1 VWAESKDRTNEEVN
15 ALRAPDREGS
25 GARFRLWQEAA
36 MTYGTRTDHY
46 PGSSKL
52 LHWLVAACVLATAP
66 VAIAM
71 TRVSPGPTQDTLF
84 NLHKSLGVLILA
96 LMLLRLINR
105 LVVGAPI
112 ADPGIEPWQKVVSSV
127 VHTTLYVLLLAMPV
141 VGYIANSAYG
151 APTPFFGLF
160 ELPPIIAKNE
170 GLATQLFT
178 GHRWVG
184 WLVIVLVVTHVS
196 AALYH
201 HFIRSD
207 NVLRRMLP
215 RAMGGF

>member
-1 VWAESKDRTNEEVN
+1 
-15 ALRAPDREGS
+15 
-25 GARFRLWQEAA
+25 
-36 MTYGTRTDHY
+36 MTYGSRTDHY
-46 PGSSKL
+46 PATSKL
-52 LHWLVAACVLATAP
+52 LHWLVAACVLTTAP

-71 TRVSPGPTQDTLF
+71 TRVGEGPTQDALYHF
-84 NLHKSLGVLILA
+84 HKSLGVLILV

-112 ADPGIEPWQKVVSSV
+112 ADPGIEPWQKAASAV
-127 VHTTLYVLLLAMPV
+127 VHTTLYALLLAMPV

-160 ELPPIIAKNE
+160 ELPKITANDE
-170 GLATQLFT
+170 ALATQLFT
-178 GHRWVG
+178 IHRWVG
-184 WLVIVLVVTHVS
+184 WLVILLVLTHVS

-201 HFIRSD
+201 HFVRGD

-215 RAMGGF
+215 QTVGGSDAVGHPAPRPR